1 MLFNMAMVVGV
12 TLTILALLPFIGLFI
27 LMAQISSSMSI
38 HFSFAASAV
47 WLLCLWDL
55 EERSGR

>member
-1 MLFNMAMVVGV
+1 
-12 TLTILALLPFIGLFI
+12 
-27 LMAQISSSMSI
+27 MSI